1 VAELGVGLPPAFFD
15 TVPWCTPMAAE
26 VLNFHQA
33 ASRDQAEALLARDS
47 RAIPPQ
53 AAAILS
59 RMDLSQMGQRS

>member
-1 VAELGVGLPPAFFD
+1 
-15 TVPWCTPMAAE
+15 MAAE

-33 ASRDQAEALLARDS
+33 GSRDQAEALLAKDS

-59 RMDLSQMGQRS
+59 RMDLSQMGQRR